1 VASQIFCQKSA
12 YKGESRFFAVLCTGP
27 PGRAMMRPM
36 CGRYSLHANPGVIAL
51 AFKLGIA
58 IDWSARYNIT
68 PSSKIVIV
76 REDAAAGRVAALIR
90 WGLIPGWTKD
100 PAIGSKL
107 ANARGETVD
116 EKPSFRNAFK
126 RSRCL
131 IPASGFY
138 EWKTVAGRK
147 QPYYMHPVGA
157 PLFAIAG
164 ITERWQGPEGVVETC
179 AIITTGPNGVMR
191 NIHDRMPVVLS
202 AEDHDAWLDPRNQS
216 VAALKQLIKPCAE
229 STMTAHAVSTRV
241 NAPKNDDAALIEP
254 LDLGELDWG

>member
-1 VASQIFCQKSA
+1 
-12 YKGESRFFAVLCTGP
+12 
-27 PGRAMMRPM
+27 MMRSM

-51 AFKLGIA
+51 AFKLGVA

-68 PSSKIVIV
+68 PSSRIVIV
-76 REDAAAGRVAALIR
+76 RKDAAAGRVAALIT
-90 WGLIPGWTKD
+90 WGLIPGWAKD
-100 PAIGSKL
+100 PTIGNKL

-191 NIHDRMPVVLS
+191 NIHDRMPVILS

-216 VAALKQLIKPCAE
+216 IAALKQLIKPCAD
-229 STMTAHAVSTRV
+229 STMAAHAVSTRV
-241 NAPKNDDAALIEP
+241 NAPKNDAAGLIDP
-254 LDLGELDWG
+254 LDMGELDWG

>member
-1 VASQIFCQKSA
+1 
-12 YKGESRFFAVLCTGP
+12 
-27 PGRAMMRPM
+27 MMRPM

-51 AFKLGIA
+51 AFKLGVA

-68 PSSKIVIV
+68 PSSRIVIV
-76 REDAAAGRVAALIR
+76 REDAAAGRVAALIK
-90 WGLIPGWTKD
+90 WGLIPGWAKD
-100 PAIGSKL
+100 PTIGNKL

-191 NIHDRMPVVLS
+191 NIHDRMPVILS

-216 VAALKQLIKPCAE
+216 VAALKQLIKPWAE

-241 NAPKNDDAALIEP
+241 NAPKNDDAGLIDP
-254 LDLGELDWG
+254 LDMGELDWG

>member
-1 VASQIFCQKSA
+1 MW
-12 YKGESRFFAVLCTGP
+12 FFAALCTRP

-51 AFKLGIA
+51 AFKLGVA

-68 PSSKIVIV
+68 PSSRIVIV
-76 REDAAAGRVAALIR
+76 REDAAAGRVAALIK
-90 WGLIPGWTKD
+90 WGLIPGWAKD
-100 PAIGSKL
+100 QTIGNKL

-191 NIHDRMPVVLS
+191 NIHDRMPVILS

-216 VAALKQLIKPCAE
+216 ITVLKQLIKPCAD
-229 STMTAHAVSTRV
+229 STMAAHAVSARV
-241 NAPKNDDAALIEP
+241 NAPKNDDAGLIDP
-254 LDLGELDWG
+254 LDTGELDWG

>member
-1 VASQIFCQKSA
+1 MVIRLQAQAGSCDHPA
-12 YKGESRFFAVLCTGP
+12 
-27 PGRAMMRPM
+27 M
-36 CGRYSLHANPGVIAL
+36 CGRFSLHANPEVIAL
-51 AFKLGIA
+51 AFRLGVSPE
-58 IDWSARYNIT
+58 WNARYNIT

-76 REDAAAGRVAALIR
+76 RQDAAQGRVAALFK
-90 WGLIPGWTKD
+90 WGLIPGWAKD
-100 PAIGSKL
+100 PAIGNKL

-164 ITERWQGPEGVVETC
+164 ISERWQGPEGVVETC

-191 NIHDRMPVVLS
+191 DIHDRMPVILA
-202 AEDHDAWLDPRNQS
+202 AEHHDAWLDPANQS
-216 VAALKQLIKPCAE
+216 VASLKQLIKPCAD
-229 STMTAHAVSTRV
+229 STMAAYAVSTRV
-241 NAPKNDDAALIEP
+241 NAPKHDDAGLIDP
-254 LDLGELDWG
+254 FVLPA

>member
-1 VASQIFCQKSA
+1 
-12 YKGESRFFAVLCTGP
+12 
-27 PGRAMMRPM
+27 M
-36 CGRYSLHANPGVIAL
+36 
-51 AFKLGIA
+51 
-58 IDWSARYNIT
+58 
-68 PSSKIVIV
+68 
-76 REDAAAGRVAALIR
+76 REDAAAGRVAALIK
-90 WGLIPGWTKD
+90 WGLIPGWAKD
-100 PAIGSKL
+100 PTIGNKL

-138 EWKTVAGRK
+138 EWKNVAGRK

-191 NIHDRMPVVLS
+191 NIHDRMPVILS

-216 VAALKQLIKPCAE
+216 VASLKQLIKPCAD
-229 STMTAHAVSTRV
+229 STMAAHAVSTRV
-241 NAPKNDDAALIEP
+241 NAPKNDDAGLIEP